1 MDRDSTI
8 FWNGCAISKMVGI
21 SIRSY
26 MRMIDKIAY
35 FCNKQIGNMQNSSI
49 HKRPLGIDELNAN
62 HYKVSVHKYGFFLC
76 KKGTARILLGNKTY
90 LISENHLCIYTPNT
104 FFQILEK
111 SDNLDGILQE
121 DSVDTY
127 YPAVSSINIRKRLS
141 MRDNPIVV
149 ISQDEAD
156 NIMALTDSLDRSP
169 EISDDKKD
177 NEIIGSIHENYLLYL
192 RYAICLSVC
201 EAYFSN
207 NPVPAVTQNRED
219 AIFNQFLI
227 SVYAHCHKE
236 RTVQFY
242 ADEQHLSP
250 YYFST
255 IIRDKSGK
263 SASQWIE
270 NVTMTYA
277 KQYLNDSATS
287 IKQIAEQL
295 NFPDQ
300 STFGRYFKHHEGCSP
315 SEYRMNNSK

>member
-1 MDRDSTI
+1 
-8 FWNGCAISKMVGI
+8 
-21 SIRSY
+21 
-26 MRMIDKIAY
+26 
-35 FCNKQIGNMQNSSI
+35 MQNNSI

-76 KKGTARILLGNKTY
+76 KRGTARILLGNNIYIIT
-90 LISENHLCIYTPNT
+90 ENHLCIYTPNT

-111 SDNLDGILQE
+111 SDDLDGILQE
-121 DSVDTY
+121 DSVDAY

-141 MRDNPIVV
+141 MRDSPIVV
-149 ISQDEAD
+149 ITQEEAN
-156 NIMALTDSLDRSP
+156 NIIALTDSFNRTMELS
-169 EISDDKKD
+169 EAKQD
-177 NEIIGSIHENYLLYL
+177 NEIIGSIHENYRVYL

-207 NPVPAVTQNRED
+207 NPVAAVSQDRDD

-227 SVYAHCHKE
+227 SVYEHCHRE

-242 ADEQHLSP
+242 AGEQHLSP

-255 IIRDKSGK
+255 IIRGKSGK
-263 SASQWIE
+263 SALQWIE

-277 KQYLNDSATS
+277 RQYLNDSAMS
-287 IKQIAEQL
+287 IKQIAEHL

-300 STFGRYFKHHEGCSP
+300 STFGRYFKHREGCSP
-315 SEYRMNNSK
+315 SEYRINNNK

>member
-1 MDRDSTI
+1 
-8 FWNGCAISKMVGI
+8 
-21 SIRSY
+21 
-26 MRMIDKIAY
+26 
-35 FCNKQIGNMQNSSI
+35 MQNNSI

-76 KKGTARILLGNKTY
+76 KRGTARILLGNNIYIIT
-90 LISENHLCIYTPNT
+90 ENHLCIYTPNT

-111 SDNLDGILQE
+111 SDDLDGILQE
-121 DSVDTY
+121 DSVDAY

-141 MRDNPIVV
+141 MRDSPIVV
-149 ISQDEAD
+149 ITQEEAN
-156 NIMALTDSLDRSP
+156 NIIALTDSFNRTMELS
-169 EISDDKKD
+169 EAKQD
-177 NEIIGSIHENYLLYL
+177 NEIIGSIHENYLVYL

-207 NPVPAVTQNRED
+207 NPVAAVSQDRDD

-227 SVYAHCHKE
+227 SVYEHCHRE

-255 IIRDKSGK
+255 IIRGKSGK
-263 SASQWIE
+263 SALQWIE

-277 KQYLNDSATS
+277 RQYLNDSAMS
-287 IKQIAEQL
+287 IKQIAEHL

-300 STFGRYFKHHEGCSP
+300 STFGRYFKHREGCSP
-315 SEYRMNNSK
+315 SQYRINNNK

>member
-1 MDRDSTI
+1 
-8 FWNGCAISKMVGI
+8 
-21 SIRSY
+21 
-26 MRMIDKIAY
+26 
-35 FCNKQIGNMQNSSI
+35 MQNSSI

-111 SDNLDGILQE
+111 SDELDGILQE
-121 DSVDTY
+121 DSVDAY
-127 YPAVSSINIRKRLS
+127 YPAVSSINIKQRLY
-141 MRDNPIVV
+141 MRENPIVV
-149 ISQDEAD
+149 ISQEEAD
-156 NIMALTDSLDRSP
+156 NIMALTDSLDKSL
-169 EISDDKKD
+169 EIPYDKKD
-177 NEIIGSIHENYLLYL
+177 NEIIGGIHENYLVYL

-207 NPVPAVTQNRED
+207 NPVSAVSEDRED
-219 AIFNQFLI
+219 VIFNRFLI
-227 SVYAHCHKE
+227 SVYEHCHRE

-242 ADEQHLSP
+242 AEEQHLSP

-255 IIRDKSGK
+255 IIRGKSGK
-263 SASQWIE
+263 SALQWIE

-277 KQYLNDSATS
+277 RQYLNDSTTS
-287 IKQIAEQL
+287 IKQIAERL

-300 STFGRYFKHHEGCSP
+300 STFGRYFKHREGCSP
-315 SEYRMNNSK
+315 SEYRIKNSK

>member
-1 MDRDSTI
+1 
-8 FWNGCAISKMVGI
+8 
-21 SIRSY
+21 
-26 MRMIDKIAY
+26 
-35 FCNKQIGNMQNSSI
+35 MQNNSI

-76 KKGTARILLGNKTY
+76 KRGTARILLGNNIYIIT
-90 LISENHLCIYTPNT
+90 ENHLCIYTPNT

-111 SDNLDGILQE
+111 SDDLDGILQE
-121 DSVDTY
+121 DSVDAY

-141 MRDNPIVV
+141 MRDSPIVV
-149 ISQDEAD
+149 ITQEEAN
-156 NIMALTDSLDRSP
+156 NIIALTASFNRTMELS
-169 EISDDKKD
+169 EAKQD
-177 NEIIGSIHENYLLYL
+177 NEIIGSIHENYLVYL

-207 NPVPAVTQNRED
+207 NPVAAVSQDRDD

-227 SVYAHCHKE
+227 SVYEHCHRE

-255 IIRDKSGK
+255 IIRGKSGK
-263 SASQWIE
+263 SALQWIE

-277 KQYLNDSATS
+277 RQYLNDSAMS
-287 IKQIAEQL
+287 IKQIAEHL

-300 STFGRYFKHHEGCSP
+300 STFGRYFKHREGCSP
-315 SEYRMNNSK
+315 SEYRINNNK

>member
-1 MDRDSTI
+1 
-8 FWNGCAISKMVGI
+8 
-21 SIRSY
+21 
-26 MRMIDKIAY
+26 
-35 FCNKQIGNMQNSSI
+35 MQNNSI

-76 KKGTARILLGNKTY
+76 KRGTARILLGNNIYIIT
-90 LISENHLCIYTPNT
+90 ENHLCIYTPNT

-111 SDNLDGILQE
+111 SDDLDGILQE
-121 DSVDTY
+121 DSVDAY

-141 MRDNPIVV
+141 MRDSPIVV
-149 ISQDEAD
+149 ITQEEAN
-156 NIMALTDSLDRSP
+156 NIIALTDSFNRTMELS
-169 EISDDKKD
+169 EAKQD
-177 NEIIGSIHENYLLYL
+177 NEIIGSIHENYLVYL

-207 NPVPAVTQNRED
+207 NPVAAVSQDRDD

-227 SVYAHCHKE
+227 SVYEHCHRE

-255 IIRDKSGK
+255 IIRGKSGK
-263 SASQWIE
+263 SALQWIE

-277 KQYLNDSATS
+277 RQYLNDSAMS
-287 IKQIAEQL
+287 IKQIAEHL

-300 STFGRYFKHHEGCSP
+300 STFGRYFKHREGCTP
-315 SEYRMNNSK
+315 SE

>member
-1 MDRDSTI
+1 
-8 FWNGCAISKMVGI
+8 
-21 SIRSY
+21 
-26 MRMIDKIAY
+26 
-35 FCNKQIGNMQNSSI
+35 MQNNLI
-49 HKRPLGIDELNAN
+49 HKRFLDIDELNAN

-76 KKGTARILLGNKTY
+76 RKGTARILLDNKTY

-111 SDNLDGILQE
+111 STDLDGILQE
-121 DSVDTY
+121 DSVNTY

-141 MRDNPIVV
+141 MRENPIVL
-149 ISQDEAD
+149 ISQMEAD
-156 NIMALTDSLDRSP
+156 NIMKLCDSLNRSL

-177 NEIIGSIHENYLLYL
+177 NEVIRSIHENYLVYL
-192 RYAICLSVC
+192 RYAICMSVC

-207 NPVPAVTQNRED
+207 NPVPAVAQDRED

-227 SVYAHCHKE
+227 SVFEHCHKE

-255 IIRDKSGK
+255 IIRGKSGK
-263 SASQWIE
+263 SALQWIE

-277 KQYLNDSATS
+277 RQYLNNPTTS

-300 STFGRYFKHHEGCSP
+300 STFGRYFKHREGCSP
-315 SEYRMNNSK
+315 SEYRINNNK

>member
-1 MDRDSTI
+1 
-8 FWNGCAISKMVGI
+8 
-21 SIRSY
+21 
-26 MRMIDKIAY
+26 
-35 FCNKQIGNMQNSSI
+35 MQNNPI

-62 HYKVSVHKYGFFLC
+62 HYKMSVHKYGFFLC
-76 KKGTARILLGNKTY
+76 KRGTARILLGNNIYIIT
-90 LISENHLCIYTPNT
+90 ENHLCIYTPNT

-111 SDNLDGILQE
+111 SDDLDGILQE
-121 DSVDTY
+121 DSVDAY

-141 MRDNPIVV
+141 MRDSPIVV
-149 ISQDEAD
+149 ITQEEAN
-156 NIMALTDSLDRSP
+156 NIIALTASFNRTMELS
-169 EISDDKKD
+169 EAKQD
-177 NEIIGSIHENYLLYL
+177 NEIIGSIHENYLVYL

-207 NPVPAVTQNRED
+207 SPVAAVSQDRDD

-227 SVYAHCHKE
+227 SVYEHCHRE

-255 IIRDKSGK
+255 IIRGKSGK
-263 SASQWIE
+263 SALQWIE

-277 KQYLNDSATS
+277 RQYLNDSAMS
-287 IKQIAEQL
+287 IKQIAEHL

-300 STFGRYFKHHEGCSP
+300 STFGRYFKHREGCSP
-315 SEYRMNNSK
+315 SEYRINNNK

>member
-1 MDRDSTI
+1 
-8 FWNGCAISKMVGI
+8 
-21 SIRSY
+21 
-26 MRMIDKIAY
+26 
-35 FCNKQIGNMQNSSI
+35 MQNDSI

-62 HYKVSVHKYGFFLC
+62 HYKVSAHKYGFFLC
-76 KKGTARILLGNKTY
+76 RRGTARLLLGNNIY

-111 SDNLDGILQE
+111 SDDLDGILQE
-121 DSVDTY
+121 DSVDAY

-141 MRDNPIVV
+141 MRDSPIVV
-149 ISQDEAD
+149 ITQEEAN
-156 NIMALTDSLDRSP
+156 NIMALNDSFNRTM
-169 EISDDKKD
+169 EISEAKQD
-177 NEIIGSIHENYLLYL
+177 NEIIESIHENYLVYL

-207 NPVPAVTQNRED
+207 NPVPAVTQDRED
-219 AIFNQFLI
+219 IIFNQFLI
-227 SVYAHCHKE
+227 SVYEHCHKE

-255 IIRDKSGK
+255 IIRGKSGK
-263 SASQWIE
+263 SALQWIE

-277 KQYLNDSATS
+277 RQYLNDSAMS
-287 IKQIAEQL
+287 IKQIAEHL

-300 STFGRYFKHHEGCSP
+300 STFGRYFKHREGCSP
-315 SEYRMNNSK
+315 SEYRTKNNI

>member
-1 MDRDSTI
+1 MNEDSTI
-8 FWNGCAISKMVGI
+8 FWNDCAIFQLYEI
-21 SIRSY
+21 SVRLSDRPIGG
-26 MRMIDKIAY
+26 IAY
-35 FCNKQIGNMQNSSI
+35 LCAKLIGNMQNISI

-76 KKGTARILLGNKTY
+76 KRGTARIMLGNKTY

-111 SDNLDGILQE
+111 SDELDGILQE
-121 DSVDTY
+121 DSVDVY

-149 ISQDEAD
+149 ISQKEAD
-156 NIMALTDSLDRSP
+156 NIMSLIDSLNRNM

-177 NEIIGSIHENYLLYL
+177 NETIVSIHENYLVYL

-207 NPVPAVTQNRED
+207 NPVPAVTQDRED

-236 RTVQFY
+236 RTVRFY

-255 IIRDKSGK
+255 IIRAKSGK
-263 SASQWIE
+263 SAMQWIE

-277 KQYLNDSATS
+277 RQYLNDSTIS
-287 IKQIAEQL
+287 IKQIAERL
-295 NFPDQ
+295 SFPDQ
-300 STFGRYFKHHEGCSP
+300 STFGRYFKHREGCSP
-315 SEYRMNNSK
+315 SEYRINNN